1 MTNRRAL
8 VTGGTSG
15 IGLAAARMMLERG
28 ARVAVAGRSEERG
41 RKALESLPWELRRRA
56 KFFSADVARVADCH
70 RLTEHAVAWLGGMDV
85 LVNSAGIYLEQPVED
100 MTEEL
105 FDEVMAVNVKG
116 TYFMCRYAVPELRKQ
131 EGASIVNVSS
141 DAGIHGNFG
150 CTAYSA
156 SKGAVTL
163 FTRSLALELASLGVR
178 VNCVCPGD
186 IMTPL
191 TERQLAEEGTGEDAL
206 REMQS
211 VYPLGRIGR
220 AEEAASVIVFL
231 ASPAASFVTGAA
243 WSVDGGIT
251 A

>member
-1 MTNRRAL
+1 
-8 VTGGTSG
+8 
-15 IGLAAARMMLERG
+15 
-28 ARVAVAGRSEERG
+28 
-41 RKALESLPWELRRRA
+41 
-56 KFFSADVARVADCH
+56 
-70 RLTEHAVAWLGGMDV
+70 
-85 LVNSAGIYLEQPVED
+85 ED

-116 TYFMCRYAVPELRKQ
+116 TYFMCRYAVPELRRQ

-141 DAGIHGNFG
+141 DAGVHGNYG

-156 SKGAVTL
+156 SKGAVTM
-163 FTRSLALELASLGVR
+163 FTRSLALELASFGVR

-186 IMTPL
+186 ILTPMT
-191 TERQLAEEGTGEDAL
+191 EAQLALGGNREEML

-211 VYPLGRIGR
+211 VYPLGRIGT
-220 AEEAASVIVFL
+220 AEEAAAVIFFL

-243 WSVDGGIT
+243 WGVDGGIT